1 MQRWLGTKLV
11 QLVSLAV
18 SLVAFAS
25 LVPAMTVAAQDTP
38 ETITIALAE
47 YQDSGVSGW
56 ATLTAEGDGVAV
68 QMAVEGDQVTGD
80 QPTHIHTGT
89 CENFDPNPTYPLTTI
104 VLDPLSADGVSQTSV
119 PDVSLDEL
127 LSGDYVILV
136 HKSTDEL
143 TNYFVCGDI
152 KTSNAISPPG
162 PGAAGSVEMAGTGSG
177 SAIGASAS
185 ENWLLFGSAFAAF
198 LLAGF
203 AFQLRRK
210 SARA

>member
-1 MQRWLGTKLV
+1 MQTLLGSKRV
-11 QLVSLAV
+11 RFVSFAV
-18 SLVAFAS
+18 SLVALAS
-25 LVPAMTVAAQDTP
+25 LVPAKSIAAQDTP
-38 ETITIALAE
+38 ETITIALNE

-89 CENFDPNPTYPLTTI
+89 CEDFDPNPTYPLTTI

-136 HKSTDEL
+136 HKSMAEL

-177 SAIGASAS
+177 SAIAPSTGQT
-185 ENWLLFGSAFAAF
+185 WLLIGSIIAAL
-198 LLAGF
+198 LLAGV
-203 AFQLRRK
+203 ALQLRRK
-210 SARA
+210 SACA

>member
-1 MQRWLGTKLV
+1 MRRWLGLKLV
-11 QLVSLAV
+11 PFISLVV
-18 SLVAFAS
+18 SLVALAS
-25 LVPAMTVAAQDTP
+25 LVPAMTVAAQESP
-38 ETITIALAE
+38 ETITIALTE

-89 CENFDPNPTYPLTTI
+89 CEDFDPNPTFPLTTI
-104 VLDPLSADGVSQTSV
+104 VLDPLSADGISQTSV

-136 HKSTDEL
+136 HKSADEL

-152 KTSNAISPPG
+152 KTSNEIAPPG
-162 PGAAGSVEMAGTGSG
+162 PGAAGSVEVAGTGSG
-177 SAIGASAS
+177 SAIGASAG
-185 ENWLLFGSAFAAF
+185 ENWLLISSAFATL
-198 LLAGF
+198 LLAGI
-203 AFQLRRK
+203 AFQVRRK